1 MRNSYWLACVHT
13 QRLLLISVLRQKY
26 SVMNDEVQM
35 ETSTTS
41 RFASQIFYFYFF
53 FPLNH
58 RAFSWRQSP
67 GGVLKRLFIIFF
79 SIYMLYFHRVVI
91 CAMQS
96 ILSPVVI
103 TITEDHS
110 PQMLV
115 NANIESIGLKLMS
128 FCQQKEN
135 SEAVLSWIFSVAT
148 LTLASLRLSEEREKW
163 EAIFSPIATMFCHR

>member
-1 MRNSYWLACVHT
+1 MRNSLACLCAYT
-13 QRLLLISVLRQKY
+13 EAAANLGAEAKILS
-26 SVMNDEVQM
+26 DEWWG
-35 ETSTTS
+35 SDGNIHYFS
-41 RFASQIFYFYFF
+41 FCFPNYFYFS
-53 FPLNH
+53 LNH
-58 RAFSWRQSP
+58 WAFSQRQSP
-67 GGVLKRLFIIFF
+67 EGVLKRLLIMFF
-79 SIYMLYFHRVVI
+79 SIYMLYFHTVLI

-96 ILSPVVI
+96 IVSPVVI

-115 NANIESIGLKLMS
+115 NANTEFVGLKLMS

-135 SEAVLSWIFSVAT
+135 SEAVLSWIFSVAA